1 MAVNVGS
8 AVGYLDLDSKG
19 FLQGLKEAESQAK
32 LTGANLEAAV
42 GKRLQSVGSSMQK
55 AGKSMTAWVTTP
67 ILGAGAAA
75 IKTTADFDEGM
86 SKVSAL
92 SGATGKDLEDLR
104 DKAKEM
110 GAKTKYS
117 ATESAEA
124 FQYMALAGWKTA
136 DMLDGI
142 EGIMN
147 LAAASGEDLA
157 SVSDIV
163 TDGLTAFG
171 MSAKQSGHFA
181 DVLASASANA
191 NTDVA
196 GLGEAFKYVGPV
208 AGAFGYSV
216 EDVSIALGMMA
227 NAGIKGSSM
236 GTSLRQALVQ
246 LTSPSD
252 TAAMYMDK
260 FGISLF
266 DANGNTKDL
275 MTVMQDLRGTFGST
289 LADIDTSEEAMQQL
303 SAAVEADENAWYEY
317 ADSLNLPQ
325 DEQEKLTALT
335 EIFGAR
341 AMPAM
346 LAVIQGSDADFEK
359 LTDAIYNA
367 TQVVDNSTGKVYSY
381 AEAYAQFGDEIDTN
395 KERFTQLS
403 SSQKMAETM
412 MDNLNGQI
420 TIIKSSLEGFAIS
433 IGELLMPKIRELAQK
448 IQGLLDYFNSLDD
461 AQKMQIIKIAGI
473 VAAIGPVLLI
483 LGKVTSGIGSLL
495 AMIGKIPGTIT
506 AVKGG
511 ITAFS
516 TGFKNIFEAAKLA
529 RAGFTGFATETSV
542 LGTALGSITAPI
554 AAVIAIIAALV
565 AAFVYLWQTNDEF
578 RNNIL
583 GIWEHIKSSFENF
596 CQGIVDRLNAL
607 GFEFEDITQV
617 LMAIWDAFC
626 QFLAPIFETVF
637 NEIAVILDGVF
648 SVLTGILDIFI
659 GIFTGDWDTFLQGIQ
674 EVFGGIWNA
683 ITGTLDNILNN
694 GILGILQV
702 FTGNAELTWEDVW
715 NGIAE
720 FFSNIW
726 QNIVSFFENIGQ
738 TLLQAI
744 SGFLQNVYTFFS
756 ELPGKIFN
764 FLSSAF
770 EHVAKWASDMWAK
783 AIETG
788 TNFLNAIVSFFIQL
802 PGRIL
807 EFITSAW
814 NNIVIWATNMVNKAR
829 EMAMNFLNNIV
840 AFFTQLPG
848 RILNFITSAWNNVVL
863 WATNMVNKAREMA
876 QNFLNNVVN
885 FFTQLPGRILNFLN
899 SAWNNVTT
907 WAANMWNKASEMGRN
922 FVNNAGSTISSL
934 PGTIWNYLS
943 QAISRAAQWVS
954 DMASKGREAIQGLI
968 NNVMSAAGNIAG
980 RVYSIGSD
988 IVHGIWNGISN
999 GFGWIQAR
1007 ISEWCDDVIGWFKS
1021 VLHIGSPSKLFADEI
1036 GAWIPPGI
1044 AQGFEKSL
1052 PGALGDM
1059 EDSLQDGIDEMS
1071 DVDVSGNAVMNVSE
1085 AVSGLK
1091 GIYDDVVNYFDSIE
1105 ARMALITSRMLN
1117 DMATL
1122 ISVGRYAYAANGFGY
1137 VGYNGFG
1144 TSPQSAN
1151 VEMFDSEQ
1159 AQGGGDTFIFNSP
1172 KPIDEI
1178 EAARQ
1183 MRKTKQD
1190 MAEGF

>member
-55 AGKSMTAWVTTP
+55 AGKSMTTWVTTP

-171 MSAKQSGHFA
+171 MSAQQSGHFA

-208 AGAFGYSV
+208 AGAFGYSA

-252 TAAMYMDK
+252 TAAAYMEK

-303 SAAVEADENAWYEY
+303 SAAVDADENAWYEY

-403 SSQKMAETM
+403 SSQKMAQTM
-412 MDNLNGQI
+412 MDDLNGQI

-433 IGELLMPKIRELAQK
+433 IGELLMPKIREMAQK

-461 AQKMQIIKIAGI
+461 AQKMQIIRIAGI
-473 VAAIGPVLLI
+473 VASIGPALLI
-483 LGKVTSGIGSLL
+483 LGKVTSGIGSLI
-495 AMIGKIPGTIT
+495 ATIGKIPGAIT

-511 ITAFS
+511 MTAFS

-529 RAGFTGFATETSV
+529 RAGFTGFASETSV

-565 AAFVYLWQTNDEF
+565 AAFVYLWQTNEEF

-617 LMAIWDAFC
+617 LMAIWDGFC
-626 QFLAPIFETVF
+626 QFLAPVFETVF

-659 GIFTGDWDTFLQGIQ
+659 GIFTGDWDTFLQGVQ
-674 EVFGGIWNA
+674 EVFGGIWDA

-756 ELPGKIFN
+756 ELPGKI
-764 FLSSAF
+764 
-770 EHVAKWASDMWAK
+770 
-783 AIETG
+783 
-788 TNFLNAIVSFFIQL
+788 
-802 PGRIL
+802 L
-807 EFITSAW
+807 E
-814 NNIVIWATNMVNKAR
+814 
-829 EMAMNFLNNIV
+829 
-840 AFFTQLPG
+840 
-848 RILNFITSAWNNVVL
+848 FITSAWNNVVL

-968 NNVMSAAGNIAG
+968 NNVMSAAGNIAS
-980 RVYSIGSD
+980 RVQSIGSD
-988 IVHGIWNGISN
+988 IVSGIWNGISN
-999 GFGWIQAR
+999 GFGWIQSR
-1007 ISEWCDDVIGWFKS
+1007 ISEWCGSVIDYFKS

-1052 PGALGDM
+1052 PGAFGDM

-1071 DVDVSGNAVMNVSE
+1071 DVDVSGNAVVNVSE

-1091 GIYDDVVNYFDSIE
+1091 GIYDDVVDYFGSIE
-1105 ARMALITSRMLN
+1105 ARMALITARMLN

-1122 ISVGRYAYAANGFGY
+1122 IGVGRYAYAANGFGY